1 MKKYPVTEMH
11 WVVTRLLIDLIEVG
25 MEEDCSQ
32 NKGYRRATD
41 NMAIEEKKK
50 VWVVGH
56 KNPDT
61 DSICAAIAYANL
73 KNQSD
78 EGRYEAKRAGELN
91 EETKYVLKTFG
102 VKSPGLI
109 TDVGAQVKDIEIR
122 KTPGVSGKIS
132 LKRAWEMMK
141 EQNVVTLP
149 VTDADNNLEG
159 LIITGDIATSYMDV
173 YDNSI
178 LSRAKTQYQNI
189 VDTLDGQL
197 LCGNEH
203 AYFMKGKVVVGS
215 ANPETME
222 QFLDDDDLVIMG
234 NRYDAQVCALEC
246 NASCLIIAGSPQV
259 PKSIIKMAAERNCV
273 VITTDYDT
281 YTAARLINQ
290 SMPISYFMTREHLIT
305 FNSDDYIDE
314 IREVMASKRH
324 RDFPILDKDG
334 YYLGMI
340 SRRNLLGAK
349 GKQVILV
356 DHNEKNQ
363 AVAGIENAEILEIID
378 HHRLGTI
385 QTMSPVFFR
394 NQPLGCTA
402 TIIYQMYQEAG
413 IKVEPK
419 IAGLLCSAIV
429 SDTLLFRSPTCT
441 PVDEMA
447 ARALADIAGIDIEKY
462 AMEMFSAGSNLKDKS
477 DEEIFYQDF
486 KRFTSG
492 KVTIGVGQITSLNGG
507 ELDKLKGRMEAFMEK
522 ALENNGLDMI
532 FFMLTN
538 ILTETTELIC
548 EGQGAL
554 QLAGKAFHQDIELL
568 EEEGLKEPVL
578 RLPGVVSRKKQ
589 LIPELML
596 AEQE

>member
-1 MKKYPVTEMH
+1 MDQELKRKTLV
-11 WVVTRLLIDLIEVG
+11 I
-25 MEEDCSQ
+25 
-32 NKGYRRATD
+32 
-41 NMAIEEKKK
+41 
-50 VWVVGH
+50 GH
-56 KNPDT
+56 RNPDT
-61 DSICAAIAYANL
+61 DSICSAICYANL
-73 KNQSD
+73 KQAVTG
-78 EGRYEAKRAGELN
+78 EEYMPARAGHVNGETQFVLDYFGA
-91 EETKYVLKTFG
+91 EEPQLVE
-102 VKSPGLI
+102 
-109 TDVGAQVKDIEIR
+109 DVRTQVRDIEIR
-122 KTPGVSGKIS
+122 KTKGVADNIS
-132 LKRAWEMMK
+132 LKRAWNIMQEN
-141 EQNVVTLP
+141 NVVTIP
-149 VTDADNNLEG
+149 SVREDGTLEG
-159 LIITGDIATSYMDV
+159 LITVGDITKTYMNI
-173 YDNSI
+173 YDSSI
-178 LSRAKTQYQNI
+178 LSKANTQYSNI
-189 VDTLDGQL
+189 IETLEAELIIGSA
-197 LCGNEH
+197 E
-203 AYFMKGKVVVGS
+203 AYFDQGKVLIAA
-215 ANPETME
+215 ANPDLME
-222 QFLDDDDLVIMG
+222 FYIEPHDLVILG
-234 NRYDAQVCALEC
+234 NRYESQLCAIEMGADCIIVCEGAAVSMTIKKIAQERGCT
-246 NASCLIIAGSPQV
+246 IIA
-259 PKSIIKMAAERNCV
+259 
-273 VITTDYDT
+273 TTYDT

-522 ALENNGLDMI
+522 ALENNGLNMI

>member
-1 MKKYPVTEMH
+1 
-11 WVVTRLLIDLIEVG
+11 
-25 MEEDCSQ
+25 MEQEL
-32 NKGYRRATD
+32 NRKT
-41 NMAIEEKKK
+41 MVI
-50 VWVVGH
+50 GH
-56 KNPDT
+56 RNPDT
-61 DSICAAIAYANL
+61 DSICSAICYANL
-73 KNQSD
+73 KQAVTG
-78 EGRYEAKRAGELN
+78 EEYMPARAGHVNGETQFVLDYFGA
-91 EETKYVLKTFG
+91 EEPQLVE
-102 VKSPGLI
+102 
-109 TDVGAQVKDIEIR
+109 DVRTQVRDIEIR
-122 KTPGVSGKIS
+122 KTKGVADNIS
-132 LKRAWEMMK
+132 LKRAWNIMQEN
-141 EQNVVTLP
+141 NVVTIP
-149 VTDADNNLEG
+149 SVREDGTLEG
-159 LIITGDIATSYMDV
+159 LITVGDITKTYMNI
-173 YDNSI
+173 YDSSI
-178 LSRAKTQYQNI
+178 LSKANTQYSNI
-189 VDTLDGQL
+189 IETLEAELIIGSA
-197 LCGNEH
+197 E
-203 AYFMKGKVVVGS
+203 AYFDQGKVLIAA
-215 ANPETME
+215 ANPDLME
-222 QFLDDDDLVIMG
+222 FYIEPHDLVILG
-234 NRYDAQVCALEC
+234 NRYESQLCAIEMGADCIIVCEGAAVSMTIKKIAQERGCT
-246 NASCLIIAGSPQV
+246 IIA
-259 PKSIIKMAAERNCV
+259 
-273 VITTDYDT
+273 TTYDT

-324 RDFPILDKDG
+324 GDFPILDKDG
-334 YYLGMI
+334 RYHRMI